1 MIISPLE
8 HAHDFQ
14 KVFGLTR
21 LATTI
26 EKAESALAPFGPET
40 IDYCKCVIEIVC
52 KHILTER
59 GLPYETFKLPKLVK
73 NALASCGFDNDGIAG
88 NLSGIVGALAEI
100 RNKTGIAGHGQH
112 DSEDMPSHTDIRIFV
127 SIFESVI
134 SLLWHA
140 FNKFNIDLALTKLR
154 FDLIEQRLELAVFNE
169 SLDVTT
175 SINYDQDEGRIYIN
189 GKEVRPSELLFIFDR
204 NSYSEE
210 LEKFRISDMETL
222 EDSVCFNVTKYRNH
236 QFMKTAKVLSAAS
249 VIVGNVVP
257 SMAHQ
262 VFNF

>member
-14 KVFGLTR
+14 KIFDLTR

-26 EKAESALAPFGPET
+26 DKAEGALKTLEPET
-40 IDYCKCVIEIVC
+40 IDYCKCIIEIVC
-52 KHILTER
+52 KHILSER
-59 GLPYETFKLPKLVK
+59 DIPYDDFKLPKLVK
-73 NALASCGFDNDGIAG
+73 QALSSCGFENEGIAG

-100 RNKTGIAGHGQH
+100 RNRTSIAGHGQH
-112 DSEDMPSHTDIRIFV
+112 DSQDMPSQTDVRMFV

-140 FNKFNIDLALTKLR
+140 FNKFNIDLALTKIR
-154 FDLIEQRLELAVFNE
+154 FELIEQRLELASFNE
-169 SLDVTT
+169 ALDVST
-175 SINYDQDEGRIYIN
+175 SITYDQDEGRLYIN

-210 LEKFRISDMETL
+210 LKKFRILET
-222 EDSVCFNVTKYRNH
+222 VT
-236 QFMKTAKVLSAAS
+236 APDEVVAAS
-249 VIVGNVVP
+249 
-257 SMAHQ
+257 
-262 VFNF
+262 

>member
-21 LATTI
+21 LAATI
-26 EKAESALAPFGPET
+26 DKAEVALQTLEPEA
-40 IDYCKCVIEIVC
+40 IDFCKCVIEIIC
-52 KHILTER
+52 KHILSER
-59 GLPYETFKLPKLVK
+59 GEPYEDLKLPKLVK
-73 NALASCGFDNDGIAG
+73 QALASCGFDNDGIAG

-100 RNKTGIAGHGQH
+100 RNRTSIAGHGQH
-112 DSEDMPSHTDIRIFV
+112 DSQELPSQTDIRIFV

-140 FNKFNIDLALTKLR
+140 FNKSNIDLTLTKLR
-154 FDLIEQRLELAVFNE
+154 FDMIEQRLELATFNE
-169 SLDVTT
+169 SLDLTT
-175 SINYDQDEGRIYIN
+175 SIAYDQDEGRIYIN

-210 LEKFRISDMETL
+210 LKKFQISEVDFEAEEAVAT
-222 EDSVCFNVTKYRNH
+222 
-236 QFMKTAKVLSAAS
+236 
-249 VIVGNVVP
+249 
-257 SMAHQ
+257 
-262 VFNF
+262 

>member
-26 EKAESALAPFGPET
+26 DKAEAALGTLEPET
-40 IDYCKCVIEIVC
+40 IDYCKCVIEIIC
-52 KHILTER
+52 KHILSER
-59 GLPYETFKLPKLVK
+59 GIPYDDLKLPKLVK
-73 NALASCGFDNDGIAG
+73 QALSSCGFDNEGIAG

-100 RNKTGIAGHGQH
+100 RNRTGIAGHGQH
-112 DSEDMPSHTDIRIFV
+112 DSQDMPSQTDIRIFV

-140 FNKFNIDLALTKLR
+140 FNKFNIDLTLTKLR
-154 FDLIEQRLELAVFNE
+154 FDLIEQRLELASFNE
-169 SLDVTT
+169 VLDVST
-175 SINYDQDEGRIYIN
+175 SITHDQEEGRIYIN

-210 LEKFRISDMETL
+210 LKKFQISEVVA
-222 EDSVCFNVTKYRNH
+222 ESEEE
-236 QFMKTAKVLSAAS
+236 ASAT
-249 VIVGNVVP
+249 
-257 SMAHQ
+257 
-262 VFNF
+262 

>member
-21 LATTI
+21 LAATI
-26 EKAESALAPFGPET
+26 DKAEAALQTLEPET
-40 IDYCKCVIEIVC
+40 IDYCKCVIEIIC
-52 KHILTER
+52 KHILSER
-59 GLPYETFKLPKLVK
+59 GEPYEDLKLPKLVK
-73 NALASCGFDNDGIAG
+73 QALASCGFDNDGIAG

-100 RNKTGIAGHGQH
+100 RNRTSIAGHGQH
-112 DSEDMPSHTDIRIFV
+112 DSRELPSQMDIRIFV

-140 FNKFNIDLALTKLR
+140 FNKSNIDLTLTKLR
-154 FDLIEQRLELAVFNE
+154 FDMIEQRLELATFNE
-169 SLDVTT
+169 SLDLTT
-175 SINYDQDEGRIYIN
+175 SIAYDQDEGRIYIN

-210 LEKFRISDMETL
+210 LRKFRISEI
-222 EDSVCFNVTKYRNH
+222 DSEAEEVE
-236 QFMKTAKVLSAAS
+236 AL
-249 VIVGNVVP
+249 
-257 SMAHQ
+257 
-262 VFNF
+262 

>member
-8 HAHDFQ
+8 HAQDFQ
-14 KVFGLTR
+14 KVFQLTR

-26 EKAESALAPFGPET
+26 DKAEKALATLEPET

-52 KHILTER
+52 KHILSER
-59 GLPYETFKLPKLVK
+59 GLPYEDLKLPKLVK
-73 NALASCGFDNDGIAG
+73 SALSSCGFENDVIAG
-88 NLSGIVGALAEI
+88 NLSGIVGALADI
-100 RNKTGIAGHGQH
+100 RNRAGIAGHGQH
-112 DSEDMPSHTDIRIFV
+112 DSQDMPSQTDIRIFV

-154 FDLIEQRLELAVFNE
+154 FDLIEQRLELATFNE
-169 SLDVTT
+169 ALDIST
-175 SINYDQDEGRIYIN
+175 SITYDQDEGRIYIN

-210 LEKFRISDMETL
+210 LKKFRISEVAA
-222 EDSVCFNVTKYRNH
+222 EPEEV
-236 QFMKTAKVLSAAS
+236 SAT
-249 VIVGNVVP
+249 
-257 SMAHQ
+257 
-262 VFNF
+262 